1 MLNWFMM
8 LLRSTISF
16 TFLSIH
22 SINFES
28 LILKHQLKKNL
39 NLSTQKITVI
49 YSGTICNCVLCFP
62 SLLVKVLSYF
72 HNLKN
77 EKDK

>member
-28 LILKHQLKKNL
+28 LILKHQLKKIL
-39 NLSTQKITVI
+39 I
-49 YSGTICNCVLCFP
+49 Y
-62 SLLVKVLSYF
+62 LLK
-72 HNLKN
+72 K
-77 EKDK
+77 